1 MLFSAENI
9 NARFL
14 LRKKTIH
21 AVRGVNLSVGINEKV
36 GIVGESGSGKT
47 VLCLSFLRLHPEPPA
62 SISGS
67 IFFDN
72 QDILKSNVTEI
83 RKIRGNKI
91 SMVFQDPLSSFNP
104 YLRLSD
110 QLIEP
115 LLIHKNMRKKE
126 ALESAIEMLEKT
138 GVPDASHRIHYFPH
152 EFSGGM
158 LQRAMISMA
167 LITKPQILIADEPTT
182 ALDVTI
188 QAQILDLMHLLC
200 STESMSTI
208 FITHNLGIVAH
219 FCDRVYVMYAGK
231 ILEVAATRELFKET
245 SHPYTLALIKSV
257 PTINRSKNSLHVIAG
272 TLPDPSM
279 IYTGCPFAPRCTFA
293 KAECSVA
300 EQKLF
305 EIKPGHFTS
314 CIRVLNGEV
323 TL

>member
-9 NARFL
+9 HARFL

-47 VLCLSFLRLHPEPPA
+47 VLCLSILRLHPTPPA

-72 QDILKSNVTEI
+72 QDILKSTVTEI

-115 LLIHKNMRKKE
+115 LQIHKNMGRKD
-126 ALESAIEMLEKT
+126 ALDIAIEMLAKT
-138 GVPDASHRIHYFPH
+138 GVPDAGNRIHYFPH

-158 LQRAMISMA
+158 LQRAMIAMA

-188 QAQILDLMHLLC
+188 QAQILDLMHQLC
-200 STESMSTI
+200 TTESMSTI

-257 PTINRSKNSLHVIAG
+257 PTINQSKNSLHVIPG

-279 IYTGCPFAPRCTFA
+279 VFTGCPFAPRCTFA
-293 KAECSVA
+293 KEECSA
-300 EQKLF
+300 AGQELF

-314 CIRVLNGEV
+314 CIRVLSGEV

>member
-9 NARFL
+9 HTRFH

-21 AVRGVNLSVGINEKV
+21 AVRGVNLSVGTNEKV

-47 VLCLSFLRLHPEPPA
+47 VLCLSFLRLLPAPPA
-62 SISGS
+62 NVEGTI
-67 IFFDN
+67 IFDN
-72 QDILKSNVTEI
+72 QDILKSNMTEF

-91 SMVFQDPLSSFNP
+91 CMVFQDPLSSFNP

-115 LLIHKNMRKKE
+115 LRLHCDMGRKE
-126 ALESAIEMLEKT
+126 ALDIAIEMFSKT
-138 GVPDASHRIHYFPH
+138 GVPDAAHRIHYYPH

-167 LITKPQILIADEPTT
+167 LITKPQLLIADEPTT

-188 QAQILDLMHLLC
+188 QAQILDLMHQLC
-200 STESMSTI
+200 TMQSMSTI

-231 ILEVAATRELFKET
+231 IVEVAATRALFKET
-245 SHPYTLALIKSV
+245 AHPYTLALIKSV
-257 PTINRSKNSLHVIAG
+257 PAINQDKDSLHVIPG

-279 IYTGCPFAPRCTFA
+279 VFTGCPFAPRCTFA
-293 KAECSVA
+293 KAECSSA
-300 EQKLF
+300 EQELF
-305 EIKPGHFTS
+305 EFKPGHFTS

-323 TL
+323 AL

>member
-9 NARFL
+9 NVRFL

-21 AVRGVNLSVGINEKV
+21 AVRGVNFSVGNNEKV

-47 VLCLSFLRLHPEPPA
+47 VLCLSFLRLHPAPPA

-67 IFFDN
+67 ILFDN
-72 QDILKSNVTEI
+72 QDILKSNVTDI

-104 YLRLSD
+104 YWRLAD

-115 LLIHKNMRKKE
+115 LRIHKNMGKKE
-126 ALESAIEMLEKT
+126 ALEFAIEMLAKT

-188 QAQILDLMHLLC
+188 QAQILDLMHQLC
-200 STESMSTI
+200 TTESMSTI

-231 ILEVAATRELFKET
+231 IMEVAATRELFKET
-245 SHPYTLALIKSV
+245 SHPYTLALIRSV

-279 IYTGCPFAPRCTFA
+279 IFTGCPFAPRCTFA

-300 EQKLF
+300 EQELF

-314 CIRVLNGEV
+314 CIRVINGEV